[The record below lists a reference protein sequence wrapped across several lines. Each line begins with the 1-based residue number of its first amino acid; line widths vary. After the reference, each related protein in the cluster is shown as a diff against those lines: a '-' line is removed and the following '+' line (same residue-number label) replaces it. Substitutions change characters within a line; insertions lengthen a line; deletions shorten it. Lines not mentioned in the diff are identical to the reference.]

1 MDGKWTLRNIKKP
14 IAMAKS
20 CEEIYVSKVEAGI
33 RSIRMGS
40 KTPNEAQVPVW
51 LNKLRLV
58 NDGLYDDYMQKYK
71 NIMKDYEKRKQN
83 IW

>member
-1 MDGKWTLRNIKKP
+1 
-14 IAMAKS
+14 MAKS
-20 CEEIYVSKVEAGI
+20 CEEIYVSRVEAGI

-71 NIMKDYEKRKQN
+71 NIMKDYEKRKNN

>member
-1 MDGKWTLRNIKKP
+1 
-14 IAMAKS
+14 MAKS
-20 CEEIYVSKVEAGI
+20 CEEIYVSRIEAGI

-58 NDGLYDDYMQKYK
+58 NDGLYDDFMEKYK
-71 NIMKDYEKRKQN
+71 NIMKDYEKRKNN